1 MDGKES
7 VESPVAGGDT
17 NLAEMAPLG
26 GGEGIAFLRK
36 VVDIVG
42 G

>member
-1 MDGKES
+1 MGNTVKS
-7 VESPVAGGDT
+7 AVTRSDT
-17 NLAEMAPLG
+17 NLMELLPLG
-26 GGEGIAFLRK
+26 GGEGIAFHGD